1 MSGISPPA
9 MSPTAFREIW
19 IILLFCLLTWG
30 GFSAALYLPDTFKR
44 KKEALV
50 GGALMVLLSSVL
62 GMLAGFAAA
71 FLQAG
76 LIISTLFQLSG
87 IFLCTMAVSRVL
99 QMLTWPRT
107 WLTGLL
113 GLLFYILCFLLVGW
127 IL

>member
-1 MSGISPPA
+1 
-9 MSPTAFREIW
+9 MSPSVFREIW
-19 IILLFCLLTWG
+19 IILLFCLLTWS
-30 GFSAALYLPDTFKR
+30 GFSAALYLADTFRR

-107 WLTGLL
+107 WLIGLL
-113 GLLFYILCFLLVGW
+113 GLLFYIFCFLLVGW